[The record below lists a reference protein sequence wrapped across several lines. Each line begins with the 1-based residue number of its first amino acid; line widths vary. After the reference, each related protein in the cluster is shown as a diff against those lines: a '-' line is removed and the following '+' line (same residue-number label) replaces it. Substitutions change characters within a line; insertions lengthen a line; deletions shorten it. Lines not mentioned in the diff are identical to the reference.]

1 MHLMNER
8 HLIDHFGSRLQQD
21 YPLAAL
27 TTARVGGVARYYL
40 VAQSAEELAADVQFL
55 WAEDVPIYVLG
66 NGSNVLISDAGLD
79 AVVIH
84 NMAKNISVTVDDTQP
99 FITAESGANL
109 GTIAR
114 VAAQNGLT
122 GLEWASTIPG
132 SLGGAVYGNAG
143 AHGGDM
149 QHNLILANILHRNKG
164 YLSLSAEQMEYGYRS
179 SILKRDPVK
188 SVVLSA
194 QLSVAKGDATTI
206 KAMMDENAAKRR
218 RTQPPG
224 ASMGSMFKNPEG
236 DSAGRLIEAAGLKGT
251 TIGDAQVS
259 LIHANFMINTGNAT
273 AGDIHRL
280 ILLVQ
285 KTVREKFAIDLDLE
299 IELLGDWQVM

>member
-84 NMAKNISVTVDDTQP
+84 NMAKNISVTVDDTQR

-236 DSAGRLIEAAGLKGT
+236 DYAGRLIEAAGLKGT
-251 TIGDAQVS
+251 TIGGAQVS
-259 LIHANFMINTGNAT
+259 LIHANFMINT
-273 AGDIHRL
+273 
-280 ILLVQ
+280 
-285 KTVREKFAIDLDLE
+285 
-299 IELLGDWQVM
+299 W